1 MQRFAPT
8 QGQPGGPGPP
18 DPRRTAA
25 IGLIVVVLLVIVGLL
40 LIHVLRDMSNVQDC
54 VMQGRTNCA
63 PIR

>member
-8 QGQPGGPGPP
+8 QSNPGGPRPP

-25 IGLIVVVLLVIVGLL
+25 IGLIVIVLLVIVGLF
-40 LIHVLRDMSNVQDC
+40 LIHVLRDMSKVQDC
-54 VMQGRTNCA
+54 AMQGRTNCA